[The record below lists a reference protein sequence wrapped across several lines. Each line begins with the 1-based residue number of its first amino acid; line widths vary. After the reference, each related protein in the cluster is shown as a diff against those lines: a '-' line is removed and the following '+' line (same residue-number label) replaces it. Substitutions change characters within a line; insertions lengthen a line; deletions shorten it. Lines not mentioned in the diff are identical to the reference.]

1 MYDDYND
8 YDDHV
13 DMHDDYF
20 MMTVITMWACMIT
33 MIGTKH
39 MTDTLKDVLTL
50 QLIEDGQIELKME
63 SFQPDLLLIGALSS
77 FQ

>member
-1 MYDDYND
+1 MYDDHVGIYDD

-13 DMHDDYF
+13 GMFDDYDDRL
-20 MMTVITMWACMIT
+20 VH

-39 MTDTLKDVLTL
+39 MTDTLRDVLTL

-63 SFQPDLLLIGALSS
+63 PFQPDLLLIGALSS

>member
-1 MYDDYND
+1 MFDD
-8 YDDHV
+8 YDDRLVH
-13 DMHDDYF
+13 
-20 MMTVITMWACMIT
+20 

-39 MTDTLKDVLTL
+39 MTDTLRDVLTL